1 MKQSYSQLHKIWI
14 NKVFRRESNIKG
26 VVRQVRVS
34 FENSDLIPAV
44 ALLTLLVNRHRS
56 FAVVTVVCPKRGRG
70 VVAMNSDDKVQ
81 MNS

>member
-1 MKQSYSQLHKIWI
+1 VKQSYSQLHKIWI

-44 ALLTLLVNRHRS
+44 ALLTLLVNRHS
-56 FAVVTVVCPKRGRG
+56 KFCCCHSCLPKKREG